1 MDQKR
6 PQLKARVDGNYGE
19 FVLEPLTRGYGV
31 TIGNPIRRILM
42 SSIPGTAVTS
52 VYIEDVLHEFST
64 IPGVKEDVI
73 RLILNLKELVV
84 KFHAPGPKTLTLR
97 AQGEGEV
104 KASAFEVPSDA
115 EIVNPDLVIANLAE
129 DGKLVMEVRIEEG
142 EGYVP
147 ADKHATKDRINSIP
161 VDAVFSPVRRVA
173 YHVENT
179 RVGQQTDL
187 DRLILRVWTDGS
199 VGPQETLDK
208 AVEILRSELN
218 VFGNV
223 ETLPPAVMDMPQAVY
238 TPAALSTPDRSG
250 LGSMGVNPNPYDLP
264 RQPEL
269 SINPQPFPSD
279 LESPRV
285 TLEGLGLTTRVLH
298 SLKEEGIDSV
308 DALCALSDRDLK
320 KVPGIGERSLD
331 EIKQQLAQF
340 GLALRD

>member
-6 PQLKARVDGNYGE
+6 PQLKARVDGDYGE
-19 FVLEPLTRGYGV
+19 FTLEPLRRGYGV
-31 TIGNPIRRILM
+31 TVGNPLRRILL
-42 SSIPGTAVTS
+42 SSIPGSAVTS

-73 RLILNLKELVV
+73 RIILNLKELVV
-84 KFHAPGPKTLTLR
+84 RFHAPGPKTLTLR
-97 AQGEGEV
+97 AQGQGAV

-129 DGKLVMEVRIEEG
+129 DGKLVMEVRVEEG

-147 ADKHATKDRINSIP
+147 ADKHSTKDRINSIP
-161 VDAVFSPVRRVA
+161 VDAVFTPVRRVA

-199 VGPQETLDK
+199 TSPQDALDK
-208 AVEILRSELN
+208 AVDILRDELM

-223 ETLPPAVMDMPQAVY
+223 ENVPAEAAPAPVMAAPMPASTSLSYDAPVT
-238 TPAALSTPDRSG
+238 TPAASIG
-250 LGSMGVNPNPYDLP
+250 LGDYNGMGG
-264 RQPEL
+264 EI
-269 SINPQPFPSD
+269 S
-279 LESPRV
+279 SPRV

-340 GLALRD
+340 GLALKD

>member
-1 MDQKR
+1 VDQKR
-6 PQLKARVDGNYGE
+6 PQLKARVDGDYGE
-19 FVLEPLTRGYGV
+19 FTLEPLKRGYGV
-31 TIGNPIRRILM
+31 TIGNPLRRILL

-64 IPGVKEDVI
+64 IPGVQEDVI
-73 RLILNLKELVV
+73 RIILNLKELVV
-84 KFHAPGPKTLTLR
+84 RFHAPGPKTLTLR
-97 AQGEGEV
+97 AQGQGTV
-104 KASAFEVPSDA
+104 RASAFEVPSDA
-115 EIVNPDLVIANLAE
+115 EIVNPDLVIATLAE
-129 DGKLVMEVRIEEG
+129 DGKLVMEVRVEEG
-142 EGYVP
+142 EGYDP

-161 VDAVFSPVRRVA
+161 VDALFSPVKRVA

-187 DRLILRVWTDGS
+187 DRLIIRIWTDGS
-199 VGPQETLDK
+199 ADPQSTLDA
-208 AVEILRSELN
+208 AVEILRDELT

-223 ETLPPAVMDMPQAVY
+223 ETVAFEQPVAAPQVAAVTSSY
-238 TPAALSTPDRSG
+238 E
-250 LGSMGVNPNPYDLP
+250 PNPSP
-264 RQPEL
+264 TL
-269 SINPQPFPSD
+269 SINPQPYPSD
-279 LESPRV
+279 LDSPHV

-340 GLALRD
+340 GLALKD

>member
-1 MDQKR
+1 MEQKR

-84 KFHAPGPKTLTLR
+84 KFHAPGPKTLMLR

-104 KASAFEVPSDA
+104 KASAFEVPTDA

-142 EGYVP
+142 EGYVS

-161 VDAVFSPVRRVA
+161 VDATFSPVRRVA

-223 ETLPPAVMDMPQAVY
+223 ETLPPLAEDVA
-238 TPAALSTPDRSG
+238 PAYVSAASSAPSAT
-250 LGSMGVNPNPYDLP
+250 YDLP
-264 RQPEL
+264 RQSEL
-269 SINPQPFPSD
+269 SINPQPFPTD
-279 LESPRV
+279 HDSPRV

-340 GLALRD
+340 GLALKD

>member
-6 PQLKARVDGNYGE
+6 PQLKARVDGDYGE

-52 VYIEDVLHEFST
+52 VYVEDVLHEFST

-73 RLILNLKELVV
+73 QMILNLKELVV

-97 AQGEGEV
+97 AQGEGV
-104 KASAFEVPSDA
+104 VRASAFEVPSDA
-115 EIVNPDLVIANLAE
+115 EIVNPDLVIATLAE
-129 DGKLVMEVRIEEG
+129 DGKLVMEVRVEEG

-187 DRLILRVWTDGS
+187 DRLILRIWTDGS
-199 VGPQETLDK
+199 TGPQDTLDK
-208 AVEILRSELN
+208 AVEILREELN

-223 ETLPPAVMDMPQAVY
+223 ETLPALAPEFTQQPVY
-238 TPAALSTPDRSG
+238 TPTAVVSPQP
-250 LGSMGVNPNPYDLP
+250 GVYDLP
-264 RQPEL
+264 PTPTAL
-269 SINPQPFPSD
+269 NLNPGDYPAEMD
-279 LESPRV
+279 SPRV

>member
-1 MDQKR
+1 VDQKR
-6 PQLKARVDGNYGE
+6 PQLKARVDGDYGE

-73 RLILNLKELVV
+73 QMILNLKELVV
-84 KFHAPGPKTLTLR
+84 KFHASGPKTLTLR
-97 AQGEGEV
+97 AQGEGV
-104 KASAFEVPSDA
+104 VRASAFEVPSDA

-129 DGKLVMEVRIEEG
+129 DGKLVMEVRVEEG

-161 VDAVFSPVRRVA
+161 VDAMFSPVRRVA

-199 VGPQETLDK
+199 VSPQDALDK
-208 AVEILRSELN
+208 GVEILRDELT

-223 ETLPPAVMDMPQAVY
+223 ETLPAAAPEYQQPVY
-238 TPAALSTPDRSG
+238 TPAPAA
-250 LGSMGVNPNPYDLP
+250 PNVYDLP
-264 RQPEL
+264 PQTSSL
-269 SINPQPFPSD
+269 NLNPGDYPAEMD
-279 LESPRV
+279 SPRV

>member
-6 PQLKARVDGNYGE
+6 PQLKARVDGDYGE

-73 RLILNLKELVV
+73 QMILNLKELVV

-97 AQGEGEV
+97 AQGEGVV

-115 EIVNPDLVIANLAE
+115 EIVNPDLVIATLAE
-129 DGKLVMEVRIEEG
+129 DGKLVMEVRVEEG

-199 VGPQETLDK
+199 TGPQDTLDK
-208 AVEILRSELN
+208 AVEILRDELN

-223 ETLPPAVMDMPQAVY
+223 ETLPALTPEFSQQPVY
-238 TPAALSTPDRSG
+238 TPSAPV
-250 LGSMGVNPNPYDLP
+250 MPQPGVYDLP
-264 RQPEL
+264 PTSPTTL
-269 SINPQPFPSD
+269 NLNPGDYPAEMD
-279 LESPRV
+279 SPRV

>member
-97 AQGEGEV
+97 ATGEGEV

-115 EIVNPDLVIANLAE
+115 EIVNPDLVIATLAE

-142 EGYVP
+142 EGYVS

-161 VDAVFSPVRRVA
+161 VDAAFSPVRRVA

-187 DRLILRVWTDGS
+187 DRLILRIWTDGS
-199 VGPQETLDK
+199 AGPQEALDK

-223 ETLPPAVMDMPQAVY
+223 ETLPPVVADAPQAIY
-238 TPAALSTPDRSG
+238 TPSALSNYGQSSPS
-250 LGSMGVNPNPYDLP
+250 VNPNPYDLP

-269 SINPQPFPSD
+269 STTPQPFPTD

>member
-6 PQLKARVDGNYGE
+6 PQLKARVDGDYGE
-19 FVLEPLTRGYGV
+19 FVLEPLARGYGV

-73 RLILNLKELVV
+73 RIILNLKELVV

-97 AQGEGEV
+97 AQGEGV
-104 KASAFEVPSDA
+104 VRASAFEVPSDA
-115 EIVNPDLVIANLAE
+115 EIVNPDLPIATLAE
-129 DGKLVMEVRIEEG
+129 DGKLVMEVRVEEG

-147 ADKHATKDRINSIP
+147 ADKHSTKDRINSIP

-199 VGPQETLDK
+199 IGPQEALDK
-208 AVEILRSELN
+208 AVEILRDELT

-223 ETLPPAVMDMPQAVY
+223 ETLP
-238 TPAALSTPDRSG
+238 AATPDVAPVYVPAP
-250 LGSMGVNPNPYDLP
+250 GSYDLP

-269 SINPQPFPSD
+269 SINPQPFPND
-279 LESPRV
+279 LDTPRV

>member
-6 PQLKARVDGNYGE
+6 PQLKARVDGDYGE
-19 FVLEPLTRGYGV
+19 FVLEPLARGYGV

-73 RLILNLKELVV
+73 RIILNLKELVV

-97 AQGEGEV
+97 AQGEGV
-104 KASAFEVPSDA
+104 VRASAFEVPSDA
-115 EIVNPDLVIANLAE
+115 EIVNPDLPIATLAE
-129 DGKLVMEVRIEEG
+129 DGKLVMEVRVEEG

-147 ADKHATKDRINSIP
+147 ADKHSTKDRINSIP

-199 VGPQETLDK
+199 VGPQDTLDK
-208 AVEILRSELN
+208 AVEILRDELT

-223 ETLPPAVMDMPQAVY
+223 ETLPAVPEQAPVY
-238 TPAALSTPDRSG
+238 TPAPAAAAVPEA
-250 LGSMGVNPNPYDLP
+250 P
-264 RQPEL
+264 RVL
-269 SINPQPFPSD
+269 DINPGAYPTEEFD
-279 LESPRV
+279 TPRV

>member
-1 MDQKR
+1 VDQKR

-31 TIGNPIRRILM
+31 TIGNPVRRILM

-73 RLILNLKELVV
+73 GLILNLKELVV
-84 KFHAPGPKTLTLR
+84 KFHAGGPKTLTLR
-97 AQGEGEV
+97 AQGEGVV

-115 EIVNPDLVIANLAE
+115 EIVNPDLTIATLAE
-129 DGKLVMEVRIEEG
+129 DGKLVMEVRVEEG

-199 VGPQETLDK
+199 TGPQDALDK
-208 AVEILRSELN
+208 AVEILRSELT

-223 ETLPPAVMDMPQAVY
+223 ENVPVTIDTEISQPVY
-238 TPAALSTPDRSG
+238 TPAMTTPVPAG
-250 LGSMGVNPNPYDLP
+250 AGIYDLPP

-269 SINPQPFPSD
+269 SINPQPFPTD
-279 LESPRV
+279 LDTPRV

-320 KVPGIGERSLD
+320 KVPVIGERSLD

>member
-1 MDQKR
+1 ME
-6 PQLKARVDGNYGE
+6 LRV
-19 FVLEPLTRGYGV
+19 
-31 TIGNPIRRILM
+31 
-42 SSIPGTAVTS
+42 
-52 VYIEDVLHEFST
+52 
-64 IPGVKEDVI
+64 
-73 RLILNLKELVV
+73 
-84 KFHAPGPKTLTLR
+84 
-97 AQGEGEV
+97 
-104 KASAFEVPSDA
+104 
-115 EIVNPDLVIANLAE
+115 
-129 DGKLVMEVRIEEG
+129 EEG

-147 ADKHATKDRINSIP
+147 ADKHAIKDRINSIP

-199 VGPQETLDK
+199 TGPQDALDK
-208 AVEILRSELN
+208 AVEILRDELT

-223 ETLPPAVMDMPQAVY
+223 ETLPPAVPEYQQPVY
-238 TPAALSTPDRSG
+238 TPAPTAPS
-250 LGSMGVNPNPYDLP
+250 VYDLP
-264 RQPEL
+264 PSTGSVNLNPGDYPAEL
-269 SINPQPFPSD
+269 D
-279 LESPRV
+279 TPRV

>member
-6 PQLKARVDGNYGE
+6 PQLKARVDGDYGE

-31 TIGNPIRRILM
+31 TIGNPVRRILM

-64 IPGVKEDVI
+64 IPGVREDVI

-84 KFHAPGPKTLTLR
+84 RFHAPGPKTLTLR
-97 AQGEGEV
+97 AQGEGV
-104 KASAFEVPSDA
+104 VRASAFEVPSDA
-115 EIVNPDLVIANLAE
+115 EIVNPDLTIATLAE
-129 DGKLVMEVRIEEG
+129 DGKLVMEVRVEEG

-199 VGPQETLDK
+199 TGPQDALDK
-208 AVEILRSELN
+208 AVEILRDELT

-223 ETLPPAVMDMPQAVY
+223 ETLPAVTVPDVQPVY
-238 TPAALSTPDRSG
+238 TPAAPTSLPS
-250 LGSMGVNPNPYDLP
+250 VYDLP

-269 SINPQPFPSD
+269 SINPQPYPAD
-279 LESPRV
+279 LDTPRV

>member
-19 FVLEPLTRGYGV
+19 FVLEPLARGYGV

-84 KFHAPGPKTLTLR
+84 KFHASGPKTLTLR
-97 AQGEGEV
+97 AQGEGV
-104 KASAFEVPSDA
+104 VTASAFEVPSDA
-115 EIVNPDLVIANLAE
+115 EIVNPDLVIANLSE
-129 DGKLVMEVRIEEG
+129 DGKLVMEVRVEEG

-161 VDAVFSPVRRVA
+161 VDAIFSPVRRVA

-179 RVGQQTDL
+179 RVGQETDL

-199 VGPQETLDK
+199 AGPQECLDK
-208 AVEILRSELN
+208 AVEILREELS

-223 ETLPPAVMDMPQAVY
+223 ETLPAEVPDTFSGYV
-238 TPAALSTPDRSG
+238 PAAVANTVLYDNTPRTAESVPDFR
-250 LGSMGVNPNPYDLP
+250 
-264 RQPEL
+264 PET
-269 SINPQPFPSD
+269 D
-279 LESPRV
+279 SPRV

-331 EIKQQLAQF
+331 EIKQQLAQY
-340 GLALRD
+340 GLALKD

>member
-6 PQLKARVDGNYGE
+6 PQLKARVDGDYGE
-19 FVLEPLTRGYGV
+19 FILEPLKRGYGV
-31 TIGNPIRRILM
+31 TLGNPLRRILL

-64 IPGVKEDVI
+64 IPGVTEDVI
-73 RLILNLKELVV
+73 RIILNLKELVV
-84 KFHAPGPKTLTLR
+84 RFHAPGPKTLTLR
-97 AQGEGEV
+97 AQGTGV
-104 KASAFEVPSDA
+104 VTAADFEVPTDA
-115 EIVNPDLVIANLAE
+115 EVVNPDLAIATLAG
-129 DGKLVMEVRIEEG
+129 DGKLIMEVRVEEG

-147 ADKHATKDRINSIP
+147 ADKHSTKDRITSIP
-161 VDAVFSPVRRVA
+161 VDAIFTPVRRVA

-199 VGPQETLDK
+199 LSPQDALDN
-208 AVEILRSELN
+208 AVEILRDELT
-218 VFGNV
+218 VFGSV
-223 ETLPPAVMDMPQAVY
+223 ELSSNDVYPDAAPAPASLPASEVPAPSYGLGDYDGGAD
-238 TPAALSTPDRSG
+238 LSTPS
-250 LGSMGVNPNPYDLP
+250 
-264 RQPEL
+264 
-269 SINPQPFPSD
+269 
-279 LESPRV
+279 V

-340 GLALRD
+340 GLALKD

>member
-1 MDQKR
+1 M
-6 PQLKARVDGNYGE
+6 
-19 FVLEPLTRGYGV
+19 
-31 TIGNPIRRILM
+31 
-42 SSIPGTAVTS
+42 
-52 VYIEDVLHEFST
+52 
-64 IPGVKEDVI
+64 
-73 RLILNLKELVV
+73 
-84 KFHAPGPKTLTLR
+84 KFHATGPKTLTLR
-97 AQGEGEV
+97 AQGEGVV

-161 VDAVFSPVRRVA
+161 VDAMFSPVRRVA

-199 VGPQETLDK
+199 TSPQDTLDK
-208 AVEILRSELN
+208 AVEILREELT

-223 ETLPPAVMDMPQAVY
+223 ETLPAAAPEYQQPVY
-238 TPAALSTPDRSG
+238 TPAPTA
-250 LGSMGVNPNPYDLP
+250 PNVYDLP
-264 RQPEL
+264 PSTASL
-269 SINPQPFPSD
+269 NLNPGYYPAEMD
-279 LESPRV
+279 SPRV

>member
-6 PQLKARVDGNYGE
+6 PQLKARVDGDYGE
-19 FVLEPLTRGYGV
+19 FILEPLTRGYGV

-104 KASAFEVPSDA
+104 RASAFEVPSDA
-115 EIVNPDLVIANLAE
+115 EIVNPDLTIATLAE
-129 DGKLVMEVRIEEG
+129 DGKLVMEVRVEEG

-199 VGPQETLDK
+199 IGPQDTLDK
-208 AVEILRSELN
+208 AVEILRDELT

-223 ETLPPAVMDMPQAVY
+223 ETVSIAAPEVQQPVY
-238 TPAALSTPDRSG
+238 TPAAPVSAG
-250 LGSMGVNPNPYDLP
+250 YDLP

-269 SINPQPFPSD
+269 SINPQPYPAD
-279 LESPRV
+279 LDTPRV